1 MEGAPINYM
10 SLIDSYL
17 ALDNRR
23 FIDYDG
29 RDIDAKE
36 LCGTGDISETF
47 DVSILEDM
55 LEDGVSLLALR
66 DEQVIGFFAGD
77 IDTKNNVLVSEYTCA
92 TGGKKTGELLRYYA
106 LLKAYEINDKITLM
120 TGSASGGIPAIEK
133 GDSKEVVKK
142 KNAALINYHL
152 KRGANLVEKMFTY
165 TLTTVVKN
173 IEALSRGSSKKKKK
187 KSKGKKRSK
196 GTKKKKRTTRRN
208 F

>member
-1 MEGAPINYM
+1 MEREPRNYI

-92 TGGKKTGELLRYYA
+92 NGGKKTGELLRYYA
-106 LLKAYEINDKITLM
+106 LLKAYEINNKITLM

-133 GDSKEVVKK
+133 GDSAEIVKK
-142 KNAALINYHL
+142 KNSALINYHL
-152 KRGANLVEKMFTY
+152 KRGGNLVEKMFTY

-173 IEALSRGSSKKKKK
+173 IETLSRGSSKKKKK
-187 KSKGKKRSK
+187 KTKGKKNL
-196 GTKKKKRTTRRN
+196 KKRTSRRN

>member
-1 MEGAPINYM
+1 MERAPINYTK
-10 SLIDSYL
+10 LIDSYL

-23 FIDYDG
+23 FIDYDR
-29 RDIDAKE
+29 RDINVEE
-36 LCGTGDISETF
+36 LCGTGDISDTF

-77 IDTKNNVLVSEYTCA
+77 IDTKNNVLASEYTCA

-106 LLKAYEINDKITLM
+106 LLKAYEGNEKITLM
-120 TGSASGGIPAIEK
+120 TGSASGGIPAIER

-142 KNAALINYHL
+142 KNTALTKYHL
-152 KRGANLVEKMFTY
+152 KRGGNLVEKMFTY

-173 IEALSRGSSKKKKK
+173 IESLARGSSKKTIKR
-187 KSKGKKRSK
+187 KKRSK
-196 GTKKKKRTTRRN
+196 GTKKKKRTSRRN

>member
-1 MEGAPINYM
+1 MERAPRNYLE
-10 SLIDSYL
+10 LIDSYL

-29 RDIDAKE
+29 RDIDVKE

-47 DVSILEDM
+47 DVSILEDL
-55 LEDGVSLLALR
+55 LEDGISLLALR
-66 DEQVIGFFAGD
+66 DEQVIGFFAGE
-77 IDTKNNVLVSEYTCA
+77 IDNKKNILSSEYTCA
-92 TGGKKTGELLRYYA
+92 NGGKKTGELLRYYA
-106 LLKAYEINDKITLM
+106 LLKAHETNSNITLM

-133 GDSKEVVKK
+133 EDSAEVVKK
-142 KNAALINYHL
+142 KNTALINYHL

-173 IEALSRGSSKKKKK
+173 IESISRGTSKRNKA
-187 KSKGKKRSK
+187 KGKKRSK
-196 GTKKKKRTTRRN
+196 GKKRTTRR

>member
-1 MEGAPINYM
+1 MERAPRNYLD
-10 SLIDSYL
+10 LIDSYL

-29 RDIDAKE
+29 REINVKE

-55 LEDGVSLLALR
+55 LEEGVSLLALR
-66 DEQVIGFFAGD
+66 DEQVIGFFAGE
-77 IDTKNNVLVSEYTCA
+77 IDNKKNILISEYTCA
-92 TGGKKTGELLRYYA
+92 NGGMKTGELLRYYA
-106 LLKAYEINDKITLM
+106 LLKAHEKKSNITLM

-133 GDSKEVVKK
+133 EDSAEVVKK
-142 KNAALINYHL
+142 KNTALINYHL

-173 IEALSRGSSKKKKK
+173 IESISRGSSKKKKSKGK
-187 KSKGKKRSK
+187 KSKGRR
-196 GTKKKKRTTRRN
+196 GKKRTSRRKI
-208 F
+208 

>member
-1 MEGAPINYM
+1 MERAPRNYLD
-10 SLIDSYL
+10 LIDSYL

-29 RDIDAKE
+29 REINVKE

-55 LEDGVSLLALR
+55 LEDGISLLALR
-66 DEQVIGFFAGD
+66 DEQVIGFFAGE
-77 IDTKNNVLVSEYTCA
+77 IDNKKNILASEYTCA
-92 TGGKKTGELLRYYA
+92 NGGKKTGELLRYYA
-106 LLKAYEINDKITLM
+106 LLKAHEKKSNITLM

-133 GDSKEVVKK
+133 EDSAEVVKK
-142 KNAALINYHL
+142 KNTALINYHL

-173 IEALSRGSSKKKKK
+173 IETLSRGSSKKK

-196 GTKKKKRTTRRN
+196 GRRGKKKN
-208 F
+208 

>member
-1 MEGAPINYM
+1 MERAPRNYLD
-10 SLIDSYL
+10 LIDSYL

-29 RDIDAKE
+29 REINVKE

-55 LEDGVSLLALR
+55 LEDCVSLLALR
-66 DEQVIGFFAGD
+66 DEQVIGFFAGE
-77 IDTKNNVLVSEYTCA
+77 IDNKKNILISEYTCA
-92 TGGKKTGELLRYYA
+92 NGGMKTGELLRYYA
-106 LLKAYEINDKITLM
+106 LLKAHEKKSNITLM

-133 GDSKEVVKK
+133 EDSAEVVKK
-142 KNAALINYHL
+142 KNTALINYHL

-173 IEALSRGSSKKKKK
+173 IESISRGSSKKKKSKGK
-187 KSKGKKRSK
+187 KSKGRR
-196 GTKKKKRTTRRN
+196 GKKRTSRRKI
-208 F
+208 

>member
-1 MEGAPINYM
+1 MERASINYM

-23 FIDYDG
+23 FIDYD
-29 RDIDAKE
+29 RREINVEE

-66 DEQVIGFFAGD
+66 DEKIIGFFAGD
-77 IDTKNNVLVSEYTCA
+77 IDTKKNILISEYTCA
-92 TGGKKTGELLRYYA
+92 TGGKKTGEFLRYYA

-133 GDSKEVVKK
+133 GDSAEVVKK

-173 IEALSRGSSKKKKK
+173 IETLARGSSKRKI
-187 KSKGKKRSK
+187 
-196 GTKKKKRTTRRN
+196 TKKKKNLKGRKKAKKKRTYRKR